1 MHDATPARPTDLRTS
16 PDEIAAA
23 AYLVRYQEPTLTGY
37 RLNLRQWF
45 NWCHEHDLRPLQT
58 TRPFIEAWIREL
70 EGRGIRAS
78 TINGKINTVAGFYR
92 FAKLDGFIADNPAEA
107 VRRPKVPNQST
118 TQGLTRGELL
128 HCLDTAQATDTQDHA
143 LWCLL
148 GLSGLRIGEACRLDV
163 ENLGWGG
170 GYRTLTVT
178 RMKSGGR
185 QDDIPLAARTSH
197 AFDRHLGSR
206 RTGPLFL
213 KPRTHERLDQKSAN
227 RIVQRVTRAAGIE
240 KRITPHSLRHTFT
253 TLALNAG
260 VPLRDIANSRGD
272 TDLRQISYYDR
283 EKGNLARNATHM
295 VAAYVDGS

>member
-1 MHDATPARPTDLRTS
+1 MHDATPARLADLRTS

-23 AYLVRYQEPTLTGY
+23 AYLVRYTEPTLTGY
-37 RLNLRQWF
+37 KMNLRQWF
-45 NWCHEHDLRPLQT
+45 TWCSDHQLRPLEV
-58 TRPFIEAWIREL
+58 TRPYIEGWIREL
-70 EGRGIRAS
+70 EANGLRAS
-78 TINGKINTVAGFYR
+78 TINGKLNTVAGFYR
-92 FAKLDGFIADNPAEA
+92 FAKLDGFIADNPSEA

-118 TQGLTRGELL
+118 TLGLTRSELL
-128 HCLDTAQATDTQDHA
+128 ACLDVAQQTDTQDHA

-163 ENLGWGG
+163 DDLGWTG
-170 GYRTLTVT
+170 GYRTLVVT
-178 RMKSGGR
+178 RMKSAGR
-185 QDDIPLAARTSH
+185 RDEIPLAARTSH

-206 RTGPLFL
+206 RTGPVFL
-213 KPRTHERLDQKSAN
+213 KPRAHERLDQKSAN
-227 RIVQRVTRAAGIE
+227 RIVQRIARAAGID

-260 VPLRDIANSRGD
+260 VPPRDIANSRGD